1 MVTDLAVIEVT
12 SEGMVLREVA
22 PDWTAAEVQAL
33 TEARLEVAG
42 DLREYEL

>member
-1 MVTDLAVIEVT
+1 MAIGGQV
-12 SEGMVLREVA
+12 SGRMVLREVA

-33 TEARLEVAG
+33 TEPTLKVAG